1 MLFQLLDGAL
11 ELQEALAHFLG
22 RQLIERA
29 ESTIAQVIDV
39 INKLFLARS
48 AEVKHVADHGEEV
61 LGADALHVFADL
73 LVLRVVVELAVHT
86 EATNASEAIAAVV
99 KELLFEELASLV
111 HLRRVAGTETSVDLE
126 EGCFVFADFG
136 KEVELLFSKR
146 VEDQRVTRI
155 GNNANAL
162 QVAGEN
168 VLKALLTEL
177 RTNAAEFLAGF
188 AVDDQFR

>member
-1 MLFQLLDGAL
+1 M
-11 ELQEALAHFLG
+11 
-22 RQLIERA
+22 
-29 ESTIAQVIDV
+29 IDV
-39 INKLFLARS
+39 IDKLFLAGS
-48 AEVKHVADHGEEV
+48 TKVKHVADHGEEV

-73 LVLRVVVELAVHT
+73 LVLRVVVELAVHA
-86 EATNASEAIAAVV
+86 EASNASEAIAAVV

-111 HLRRVAGTETSVDLE
+111 HLRRIAGAETTVDLE

-136 KEVELLFSKR
+136 KEVQLLFSKR

-155 GNNANAL
+155 GDNANTL
-162 QVAGEN
+162 QIACED
-168 VLKALLTEL
+168 VLETLLTEL